1 LPARA
6 GATSY
11 RLALNPNFHDSQAGA
26 PAPAHWRRGP
36 ERRLAATRVFDVHGV
51 QFTHPGRGTER
62 EFIVV
67 HVRDWVNIVALT
79 PEGDVVLVRQFR
91 FGIET
96 LSLEVPGGVIE
107 AGEDPVAAGL
117 RELREETGYSATQWA
132 HAGVLHPC
140 ISYSTEY
147 IDIWFAQGLQAG
159 PSQLDAGEFLDV
171 FSASTDEFFAWCRGG
186 RITDAKTL
194 TGALWLQNYLS
205 GAWPLQWQDAA

>member
-1 LPARA
+1 MPIHTQVLRADSPDADLRELRQSSDKILSGRFLQVFSDQVTLPDGKSTFRE
-6 GATSY
+6 Y
-11 RLALNPNFHDSQAGA
+11 I
-26 PAPAHWRRGP
+26 
-36 ERRLAATRVFDVHGV
+36 V
-51 QFTHPGRGTER
+51 HPGAVMVIPLLIDAQGHTH
-62 EFIVV
+62 IV
-67 HVRDWVNIVALT
+67 L
-79 PEGDVVLVRQFR
+79 ERQFR
-91 FGIET
+91 YPVGQVMIE
-96 LSLEVPGGVIE
+96 LP
-107 AGEDPVAAGL
+107 AGKRDGQEDLLLCAQ

>member
-1 LPARA
+1 MPTPTQVEPADSSDADLRELRQTSDKILAGRFLQVFSDQVTLPDCKSTFRE
-6 GATSY
+6 Y
-11 RLALNPNFHDSQAGA
+11 I
-26 PAPAHWRRGP
+26 
-36 ERRLAATRVFDVHGV
+36 V
-51 QFTHPGRGTER
+51 HPGAVMVIPLLIDAQGQTR
-62 EFIVV
+62 IV
-67 HVRDWVNIVALT
+67 L
-79 PEGDVVLVRQFR
+79 ERQFR
-91 FGIET
+91 YPVGQVMVE
-96 LSLEVPGGVIE
+96 LP
-107 AGEDPVAAGL
+107 AGKRDGQEDLLLCAQ

-159 PSQLDAGEFLDV
+159 PRELDAGEFLEV
-171 FSASTDEFFAWCRGG
+171 FSASTDEFFAWCRDG